1 MLCALL
7 FNRGR
12 QGDARMAQ
20 TKRIAL
26 FLLLMVV
33 VGLNLR
39 PALSSLAPLLS
50 RITQETGLSPLAIGA
65 LTTLPVL
72 CLGIFAPLAPWLA
85 RRMGAEKALALAL
98 GILILGLSMRGFP
111 ALPLLYAGTLLAGA
125 AIGIGGTLLPALV
138 KRELP
143 GSADLMTGVYTT
155 TLCLGG
161 ALGAGLSIPL
171 TNLLGSWRLSLASWS
186 LLGMLALATWLRLM
200 PRTPHDLIA
209 PSHGGS
215 MRQLLSQDR
224 KSVV

>member
-26 FLLLMVV
+26 FLLLLVV

-111 ALPLLYAGTLLAGA
+111 ALPLLYAGT
-125 AIGIGGTLLPALV
+125 
-138 KRELP
+138 
-143 GSADLMTGVYTT
+143 
-155 TLCLGG
+155 
-161 ALGAGLSIPL
+161 
-171 TNLLGSWRLSLASWS
+171 
-186 LLGMLALATWLRLM
+186 
-200 PRTPHDLIA
+200 
-209 PSHGGS
+209 
-215 MRQLLSQDR
+215 DR
-224 KSVV
+224 KSTRLNSSHVRISYAVFCLKKKT